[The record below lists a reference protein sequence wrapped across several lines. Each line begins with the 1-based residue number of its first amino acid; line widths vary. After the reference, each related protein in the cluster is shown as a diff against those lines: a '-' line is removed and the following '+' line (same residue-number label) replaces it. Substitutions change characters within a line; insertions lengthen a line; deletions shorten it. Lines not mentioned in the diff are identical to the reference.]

1 MFLPTGRH
9 SPVVMFS
16 GTNLADS
23 PKNRGLSH
31 PAAPHLPLKPH
42 FQKQTPSITPA
53 PQKSTNSLWAKLP
66 WMLALF
72 TTAFT
77 PSTQKPAYSQAPSTV
92 QTSQTNNN
100 TTQGTTPPGD
110 LLIDLPFRQHQ
121 QIIPFRTDTQ
131 PLSAQDEL
139 RYQTLKKAW
148 KDTEAL
154 DIFDANR
161 PVYTR
166 SLQSNWNQL
175 LNDAQMER
183 GAAKTI
189 LYKLFEDQ
197 LQDEIENPS
206 PQLIRFD
213 YVNHDERIGQ
223 YKQGKLSLEKLKT
236 EIRWRGL
243 EGLANHLGSLNSQ
256 SLNDH
261 TKRFYPLVKK
271 MIDTE
276 KNDQI
281 QKWAQSTLQ
290 YMFPGMSGTQQQETI
305 NRFQAMFLETPDS
318 PTKLF
323 AMKGLATMRMQ
334 SSFQAAW
341 AGVIKQVENALSQTV
356 NDAKTDPKK
365 ANDLPYYVTFLGMV
379 QSPDVASHITP
390 LLTPTTS
397 PQMQTAMAWSL
408 GRSPQIQNVALLES
422 ILNNGKYNPV
432 AREMALNSL
441 NAIRSVEPQRID
453 GLIKDYSV
461 DRPMIDDTVEEAARS
476 MLAMQQDESRT
487 VADYYINTLL
497 PNEVER
503 REYKQL
509 RSQYVKGLEKLNLA
523 QLNFIDRALIPY
535 REFLPTIIAKQ
546 GKHEIIKGSVTE
558 SPSYKYLIGHRIQ
571 DGRMWDDVSGVS
583 STGGAVTSAQVLYP
597 GRFNTFAHEFMHH
610 LHQMVLN
617 PQGKG
622 RTIENLFKQGKAL
635 DYYAA
640 GDEYEYFGQGGEA
653 YNARFKDHA
662 ILYAIIFNN
671 GFESTDSHTRSQL
684 NRQDNDLYSFIKDLQ
699 NKADLLKKTG
709 S

>member
-1 MFLPTGRH
+1 MLLPSNFNQSVFNKRIQGNVRLPQTH
-9 SPVVMFS
+9 F
-16 GTNLADS
+16 GT
-23 PKNRGLSH
+23 
-31 PAAPHLPLKPH
+31 KPDLLRKTEA
-42 FQKQTPSITPA
+42 QKT
-53 PQKSTNSLWAKLP
+53 PQKALWQQVP
-66 WMLALF
+66 WLLALF
-72 TTAFT
+72 TPALSPT
-77 PSTQKPAYSQAPSTV
+77 SQMPAYSQTPYSL
-92 QTSQTNNN
+92 QTHSQTTSSN
-100 TTQGTTPPGD
+100 QGTTPPGD

-121 QIIPFRTDTQ
+121 QIIPFRAETQ

-139 RYQTLKKAW
+139 RYQTLKKTW
-148 KDTEAL
+148 KEAEAL
-154 DIFDANR
+154 NLSDPNR
-161 PVYTR
+161 AFHIR
-166 SLQSNWNQL
+166 SAQSSWNQL
-175 LNDAQMER
+175 LTDAQMNR

-197 LQDEIENPS
+197 LQDEIES
-206 PQLIRFD
+206 PRPELIRFD
-213 YVNHDERIGQ
+213 YVNHNERIDQ
-223 YKQGKLSLEKLKT
+223 YKQGKLTLEKVKT

-256 SLNDH
+256 SLDEH

-290 YMFPGMSGTQQQETI
+290 YMFPGMTATQQQETI
-305 NRFQAMFLETPDS
+305 GRFQTMFLETPDS

-334 SSFQAAW
+334 SSFQPAW
-341 AGVIKQVENALSQTV
+341 AGVIKQVENALSQAA
-356 NDAKTDPKK
+356 NAAQTDPKK
-365 ANDLPYYVTFLGMV
+365 ANELPYYVTFLGMV
-379 QSPDVASHITP
+379 QSPDLAAHIGP
-390 LLTPTTS
+390 LLSPGAS
-397 PQMQTAMAWSL
+397 PQLQTAMAWSL
-408 GRSPQIQNVALLES
+408 GRSPQVQHVAILERL
-422 ILNNGKYNPV
+422 LNNGKYHPV

-441 NAIRSVEPQRID
+441 NALRSVDPQRID
-453 GLIKDYSV
+453 RLINEYVV
-461 DRPMIDDTVEEAARS
+461 DRPMIDDTVEEAARA
-476 MLAMQQDESRT
+476 MLAMQQDESKT
-487 VADYYINTLL
+487 VADYYIKTLL

-503 REYKQL
+503 NEYKQL
-509 RSQYVKGLEKLNLA
+509 RGQYVKGLDKLNLA

-535 REFLPTIIAKQ
+535 RAFLPTIIQKQ

-622 RTIENLFKQGKAL
+622 RTIEQLFKQGKAL

-653 YNARFKDHA
+653 YNALFKDHA

-684 NRQDNDLYSFIKDLQ
+684 NRQDSSLHRFIQDLQ
-699 NKADLLKKTG
+699 NPNQKNQADPLKQTG